1 MENCRICA
9 AETRLFDT
17 ATVLGKYEASY
28 YQCTACDFIQ
38 VADPHWLAE
47 AYSSA
52 ITSTDLGYVGRNLA
66 TALITKACISCHFSG
81 STTYVDYG
89 GGYGLLV
96 RLLRDLGY
104 DFYLW
109 DKYCQ
114 NIFAN
119 GFEATPG
126 ARYDLLTSFE
136 VFEHLLD
143 PIQEVEKMLK
153 LSGSILFS
161 TTVPPTPAPKI
172 KDWWYYSPH
181 HGQHIAFYS
190 VKSLQAL
197 ARRFNLKLVTNRE
210 KFHVL
215 TPSKISPFLFN
226 LTSRQ
231 KTSVV
236 LDKFIR
242 RKSLLDA
249 DCERLMKSAAQKA

>member
-1 MENCRICA
+1 
-9 AETRLFDT
+9 
-17 ATVLGKYEASY
+17 
-28 YQCTACDFIQ
+28 
-38 VADPHWLAE
+38 
-47 AYSSA
+47 
-52 ITSTDLGYVGRNLA
+52 
-66 TALITKACISCHFSG
+66 
-81 STTYVDYG
+81 
-89 GGYGLLV
+89 
-96 RLLRDLGY
+96 
-104 DFYLW
+104 
-109 DKYCQ
+109 
-114 NIFAN
+114 
-119 GFEATPG
+119 
-126 ARYDLLTSFE
+126 
-136 VFEHLLD
+136 
-143 PIQEVEKMLK
+143 
-153 LSGSILFS
+153 
-161 TTVPPTPAPKI
+161 VPPTPAPKI